1 MAASSNHRSVRR
13 PVRAPDSFL
22 EALQELG
29 KGVVSEAKIQV
40 SNIVTQDIPQS
51 FGFSGDLQPNQP
63 VSLDAL
69 KQAESAGERK
79 AEARFNNRLQ
89 KERLLYLRSEQET
102 KQQITSLLQEIQM
115 LAKTTGQMAHEVQ
128 IATMQA
134 VVNPGVYHRSF
145 FEQLRTFI
153 KAIRAKVQESRNWLA
168 THSQRASKRS
178 YYWGQVGASGSKFL
192 LSSERYMVTST
203 G

>member
-1 MAASSNHRSVRR
+1 MASSTNKVARR

-40 SNIVTQDIPQS
+40 KNIVTQDLPQS
-51 FGFSGDLQPNQP
+51 FGLSGDLQPDQP
-63 VSLDAL
+63 VSI
-69 KQAESAGERK
+69 ESLHKTET
-79 AEARFNNRLQ
+79 RFSNRLQ
-89 KERLLYLRSEQET
+89 EERMIYLRSEQET
-102 KQQITSLLQEIQM
+102 KHQITALLQEIQL
-115 LAKTTGQMAHEVQ
+115 LAKTTGLMAQEVQ
-128 IATMQA
+128 VATMQA
-134 VVNPGVYHRSF
+134 VVNPGVYHRTF

-153 KAIRAKVQESRNWLA
+153 KDIRAKVTESRNWLA
-168 THSQRASKRS
+168 THSARSSKKN
-178 YYWGQVGASGSKFL
+178 YYWGQVGASGSKFM

>member
-1 MAASSNHRSVRR
+1 MAASSSQRSVRR

-40 SNIVTQDIPQS
+40 QNVVTQDIPQS
-51 FGFSGDLQPNQP
+51 FGFSGDLHPDQP
-63 VSLDAL
+63 VSV
-69 KQAESAGERK
+69 ESLHKTEV
-79 AEARFNNRLQ
+79 RFNNRLQ
-89 KERLLYLRSEQET
+89 QERLLYLRSETET
-102 KQQITSLLQEIQM
+102 KQQITAILQEIQS
-115 LAKTTGQMAHEVQ
+115 LAKSTGQMAHEVQ

-134 VVNPGVYHRSF
+134 VVNPGVYHRNF
-145 FEQLRTFI
+145 FEQLRSFI
-153 KAIRAKVQESRNWLA
+153 KAIRAKVTESRHWLA
-168 THSQRASKRS
+168 TQSARASKRS
-178 YYWGQVGASGSKFL
+178 YYWGQVGASGSKYL

>member
-1 MAASSNHRSVRR
+1 MASPTPKVARR

-40 SNIVTQDIPQS
+40 KNIVTQDIPQS
-51 FGFSGDLQPNQP
+51 LGLSGDLQPDQP
-63 VSLDAL
+63 VSI
-69 KQAESAGERK
+69 ESLHK
-79 AEARFNNRLQ
+79 TEARFSNRLQ
-89 KERLLYLRSEQET
+89 EERMIYLRSEQET
-102 KQQITSLLQEIQM
+102 KHQITALLQEIQL
-115 LAKTTGQMAHEVQ
+115 LAKTTGLMAQEIQV
-128 IATMQA
+128 ATMQA

-153 KAIRAKVQESRNWLA
+153 KDIRAKVTESRNWLA
-168 THSQRASKRS
+168 THSARSSKKN
-178 YYWGQVGASGSKFL
+178 YYWGQVGASGSKFM

>member
-1 MAASSNHRSVRR
+1 MHFNMASSTNKVVRR

-40 SNIVTQDIPQS
+40 KNIVTQDVPQS
-51 FGFSGDLQPNQP
+51 FGLSGDLQPDQP
-63 VSLDAL
+63 VSI
-69 KQAESAGERK
+69 ESMHKTET
-79 AEARFNNRLQ
+79 RFSNRLQ
-89 KERLLYLRSEQET
+89 EERMVYLRSEQET
-102 KQQITSLLQEIQM
+102 KHQITALLQEIQL
-115 LAKTTGQMAHEVQ
+115 LAKTTGQMAQEIQV
-128 IATMQA
+128 ATMQA
-134 VVNPGVYHRSF
+134 VVNPGVYHRTF

-153 KAIRAKVQESRNWLA
+153 KDIRAKVTESRNWLS
-168 THSQRASKRS
+168 THSGRASKKN
-178 YYWGQVGASGSKFL
+178 YYWGQVGQSGSKYM